1 MKQINSHWIASD
13 AGRLPQ
19 ALENL
24 LCPQSVSFRHSQP
37 CPSSSQEL
45 LTQRSLLYNCASVLM
60 NRRSRSHTL
69 LPLCQS
75 PPLLPPPSCI
85 WQCSPSLFMS
95 SYQRSHVRRHWG
107 GKRGECLSER
117 ESQLQRASVC
127 MCVWVCE
134 IGGSRR
140 GERRHTHTPADAA
153 TCTTAEATATLFT
166 SEPSSVRLSWSSLLP
181 LSWACLWALCVN
193 GNAWKEMPA
202 KEWLMRTSAPV
213 WRVTP
218 CVRTTTAR
226 GELDAWLFHDDYNGL
241 QSVHFTEAR
250 GTLQAAVWDCTG
262 ERRHGRLWHQLCV
275 CVVVYDS
282 LCVLCGEHFQ
292 AAADAAAAACFWK

>member
-1 MKQINSHWIASD
+1 
-13 AGRLPQ
+13 
-19 ALENL
+19 
-24 LCPQSVSFRHSQP
+24 
-37 CPSSSQEL
+37 
-45 LTQRSLLYNCASVLM
+45 
-60 NRRSRSHTL
+60 
-69 LPLCQS
+69 
-75 PPLLPPPSCI
+75 
-85 WQCSPSLFMS
+85 MS
-95 SYQRSHVRRHWG
+95 SHQRSHVRRQRG

-117 ESQLQRASVC
+117 ESQLRRASVC
-127 MCVWVCE
+127 KCVCVWVCE
-134 IGGSRR
+134 IGGSGR

-218 CVRTTTAR
+218 CVRTTTTR
-226 GELDAWLFHDDYNGL
+226 GELDARLFHDDYNGL

-275 CVVVYDS
+275 CVL
-282 LCVLCGEHFQ
+282 LCMIHYACCAESTFRLLLPLLLLLAFENRFQ
-292 AAADAAAAACFWK
+292 TNTEEGSVSGRRLERCEWGINTQNESEAA